1 MLKMKSIIFKQTGL
15 WTDVLELDETTIN
28 NPNDDEVQIKV
39 IARPINPSDEMF
51 IQGVYRQKP
60 LLPQIAGLEGAG
72 IIEKC
77 GQTID
82 NSLLGKHIAFRA
94 KGTWAEKINLRIG
107 DFRVIPDTIP
117 FEIACQL
124 SINTL
129 TAYALLD
136 RAALSE
142 NQWLLLTA
150 AHSSV
155 CQQIIQIAKQRKIN
169 IVAAVRK
176 DEHKEKLLSLGA
188 TYVIN
193 TDKQDLIKEVNDN
206 IDNGINVS
214 IDAVGGVIGSKLF
227 KVAAANSKIIIYGRL
242 SNDLVNF
249 TNGDVIYK
257 NLQLQG
263 FGIDS
268 WINSKGIDEI
278 NSIWETILL
287 LITNNTLKVHYDKVY
302 PLYDFKQA
310 IKTYKETSVRTI
322 LK

>member
-1 MLKMKSIIFKQTGL
+1 MKSIIFKQAGSWL
-15 WTDVLELDETTIN
+15 DVLDLEETDIK

-39 IARPINPSDEMF
+39 VARPINPSDEMF

-60 LLPQIAGLEGAG
+60 SFPQIAGLEGAG

-77 GQTID
+77 GQRIN
-82 NSLLGKHIAFRA
+82 NSPLGKHVAFRA
-94 KGTWAEKINLRIG
+94 KGTWVEKINLRIG
-107 DFRVIPDTIP
+107 NFRVVPDTIP

-124 SINTL
+124 SLNTL

-136 RAALSE
+136 KAALTE

-169 IVAAVRK
+169 IVAVVRK

-188 TYVIN
+188 TFIVN
-193 TDKQDLIKEVNDN
+193 SDKQDLIKEVNQN
-206 IDNGINVS
+206 IDNGIHVS
-214 IDAVGGVIGSKLF
+214 IDAVGGEIGSKLF
-227 KVAAANSKIIIYGRL
+227 KVAALNSKIFIYGRL

-249 TNGDVIYK
+249 TNGDVVYR
-257 NLQLQG
+257 NLQLSG

-268 WINSKGIDEI
+268 WINSKSADEI
-278 NSIWETILL
+278 DSIWETILSS
-287 LITNNTLKVHYDKVY
+287 ITTGKLKVHYDKVY
-302 PLYDFKQA
+302 SLSDFKQA
-310 IKTYKETSVRTI
+310 IKTYKETGGRTI

>member
-1 MLKMKSIIFKQTGL
+1 MKSIIFKQTGS
-15 WTDVLELDETTIN
+15 WMDVLELDETNIK

-39 IARPINPSDEMF
+39 VARPVNPSDEMF

-60 LLPQIAGLEGAG
+60 SLPQIAGLEGAG

-77 GQTID
+77 GQDIEK
-82 NSLLGKHIAFRA
+82 SLLGKHIAFRA
-94 KGTWAEKINLRIG
+94 KGTWTEKINLKVG
-107 DFRVIPDTIP
+107 DFRIVPDSIP

-124 SINTL
+124 SLNTL

-136 RAALSE
+136 KAALRE

-150 AHSSV
+150 ANSSV

-169 IVAAVRK
+169 IVAVVRK

-188 TYVIN
+188 TFIVN
-193 TDKQDLIKEVNDN
+193 ADNQDLIKEVSDK
-206 IDNGINVS
+206 IDNGVNVS
-214 IDAVGGVIGSKLF
+214 IDAVGGEIGSKLF
-227 KVAAANSKIIIYGRL
+227 KVAASNSKIIIYGRL
-242 SNDLVNF
+242 SNDLVSF
-249 TNGDVIYK
+249 SNGDVIYR

-268 WINSKGIDEI
+268 WINSKSVDEI

-287 LITNNTLKVHYDKVY
+287 SITRDTLKVHYDKVY

-310 IKTYKETSVRTI
+310 IKTYKETNDRTI